1 MCNYLEYHC
10 GYYRGCST
18 IVSSKASYD
27 TLCHAKRRETN
38 IKENC
43 SHKAKEAAEKCPNKT
58 VRTVSGSKG
67 FLCDYH
73 QSRKDQK
80 DKRERR
86 ERKERRKKR
95 KERRKKRKERR
106 KKRKERRKKRKERR
120 KKRKEEEAK
129 KKKITEIKDHK
140 VKEIKIEDSVGRAKG
155 GRYSV

>member
-73 QSRKDQK
+73 QDRKDQK
-80 DKRERR
+80 DKR

-106 KKRKERRKKRKERR
+106 KKR
-120 KKRKEEEAK
+120 
-129 KKKITEIKDHK
+129 KITEIKDHK

>member
-73 QSRKDQK
+73 QDRKDQK
-80 DKRERR
+80 DKR

-106 KKRKERRKKRKERR
+106 KKRKERRKKRK
-120 KKRKEEEAK
+120 
-129 KKKITEIKDHK
+129 ITEIKDHK

>member
-27 TLCHAKRRETN
+27 TLCHAKSRETK

-43 SHKAKEAAEKCPNKT
+43 SHKAREAAKTCVNKT
-58 VRTVSGSKG
+58 VRTVSGSRG

-73 QSRKDQK
+73 QGRKDEK

-86 ERKERRKKR
+86 DRRRIEKEEKERKERRKRRLRRRRRSQRSRIIRLKR
-95 KERRKKRKERR
+95 SR
-106 KKRKERRKKRKERR
+106 
-120 KKRKEEEAK
+120 
-129 KKKITEIKDHK
+129 
-140 VKEIKIEDSVGRAKG
+140 
-155 GRYSV
+155 